1 MKRPDRITAAFG
13 AIVLTAVVVVGAFS
27 ASAAGGDETDP
38 LVTLSYLTQ
47 VVTPELLKKVDEQVA
62 ANEQALTDKL
72 NAAIDEYSKK
82 LEQTPS
88 QETGAG
94 AVYAAVTLSAGQTLY
109 PAAGSELL
117 LRSGEAK
124 VSAGADPI
132 LLDAT
137 AGSSLSVG
145 GSLTANH
152 LYVAPLDGA
161 GIAASSA
168 CVFLVCGA
176 YTIA

>member
-1 MKRPDRITAAFG
+1 MKKPDRITAAFG

-27 ASAAGGDETDP
+27 ASAAGGDQDDP

-47 VVTPELLKKVDEQVA
+47 VVTPELLEKVDEQVA
-62 ANEQALTDKL
+62 ANEQALTDRL
-72 NAAIDEYSKK
+72 NTAIDQYSEEM
-82 LEQTPS
+82 EQALA
-88 QETGAG
+88 QGAG
-94 AVYAAVTLSAGQTLY
+94 ESASYVSASLAAGQTLT

-124 VSAGADPI
+124 VSIGSSPV
-132 LLDAT
+132 LVDAT
-137 AGSSLSVG
+137 DGGSLEIG

-152 LYVAPLDGA
+152 LYVAPLAGA
-161 GIAASSA
+161 GITAASA
-168 CVFLVCGA
+168 CVLLVRGT

>member
-1 MKRPDRITAAFG
+1 MKKPDRITAAFG

-27 ASAAGGDETDP
+27 ASAAGGDQTDP

-47 VVTPELLKKVDEQVA
+47 VVPPELLEKVDEQVA
-62 ANEQALTDKL
+62 ANEKALTDKL
-72 NAAIDEYSKK
+72 NTAIDAYSKEM
-82 LEQTPS
+82 EQALGQGGGESAAYVSVSLP
-88 QETGAG
+88 AG
-94 AVYAAVTLSAGQTLY
+94 KTLR

-117 LRSGEAK
+117 LRSGSSK
-124 VSAGADPI
+124 VSAGSAPV

-137 AGSSLSVG
+137 SGVSLAVG

-161 GIAASSA
+161 GITAASAS
-168 CVFLVCGA
+168 VLLVRGA